1 MRRWI
6 VGAAIV
12 ALAATLIPSAVWV
25 YRQDREVAKRFD
37 GPGWA
42 LPSKVY
48 SDSMFL
54 RLDQVV
60 RAATLTDKLRR
71 LDYLTVSG
79 PPLEPGQYR
88 FNAKDLDLYLRP
100 ISIPDL
106 QRPARKVQVRLI
118 QDRVDAIL
126 DLETGTPLAQ
136 VEIEPE
142 LLAGFFQNAWAERRL
157 LRLSEIPPFLIQA
170 ILAAEDRRFNEH
182 LGLDLRGIVRAAR
195 TNLREGRVVEG
206 GSTVTQQLARNFF
219 LTQDRTWLRK
229 FQEAVLA
236 VLIERR
242 YSKDR
247 ILEAY
252 CNEIYM
258 GQHGPVGIYGL
269 GEAAHF
275 YFRKEV
281 GRLNQ
286 AEMALLA
293 GLIRAPNHLSPR
305 DHPERALARRKQVL
319 EGMVH
324 ESKLN
329 SVRAKDLA
337 STPLG
342 VRPPPPLAGKAAPY
356 YADMVL
362 SQLSKNFP
370 PGALATQGLRIYTKL
385 DVDLQR
391 LAEATLEKG
400 LRRIEEQ
407 HPRLKRPTRL
417 GPLQGAM
424 VVMDPRSGAI
434 KALVGGRSYADSQ
447 FNRITQAR
455 RQPGSLFKPVVYI
468 TALESAGMPGGVTP
482 ATLIEDAPTPVSY
495 QEEGTTRLW
504 DPQNDSRQ
512 YRGPVTVRTA
522 LERSLNTPVV
532 KVAQEIGLSSVIATA
547 RRLGLTTPMQPLPSL
562 ALGAFEVSP
571 LEMAFAY
578 AAIANNGLRWN
589 PGGVQAVTGGDGA
602 VLFLATDPGDQV
614 MAPPVAYLMT
624 HLLEGVIDRGTAR
637 GVRDLGFSGAA
648 AGKTGTTDEGRDAW
662 FTGYTPDL
670 LALVWVGNDDN
681 APLGL
686 SGASAALPIWTEFM
700 RRAESAGGGRGHEA
714 GFVPPPGVTFQK
726 IDPETGLLVNF
737 ACPGGFTEAFIEG
750 TAPTRHCSEQ
760 KGFLLRWLGR
770 LLPF

>member
-1 MRRWI
+1 LRRWI
-6 VGAAIV
+6 FRGAIIS
-12 ALAATLIPSAVWV
+12 LAVVLIASAAWL
-25 YRQDREVAKRFD
+25 YRLDREVAKRFE

-48 SDSMFL
+48 SDSAF
-54 RLDQVV
+54 V
-60 RAATLTDKLRR
+60 RTGQTVQAATLTDKLHR
-71 LDYLTVSG
+71 LGYLAVPGLPQEAGQFRFLG
-79 PPLEPGQYR
+79 P
-88 FNAKDLDLYLRP
+88 DLDLILRP

-106 QRPARKVQVRLI
+106 QRPARIVRISLA
-118 QDRVDAIL
+118 QDRVESIT

-142 LLAGFFQNAWAERRL
+142 LLAGFFQNAWAERRI
-157 LRLSEIPPFLIQA
+157 LRLAEIPPFQIQA
-170 ILAAEDRRFNEH
+170 ILAAEDRRFYVH
-182 LGLDLRGIVRAAR
+182 FGMDLRGIVRALW

-206 GSTVTQQLARNFF
+206 GSTITQQLARNFF

-269 GEAAHF
+269 GEASHF
-275 YFRKEV
+275 YFRREIS
-281 GRLNQ
+281 RLHQ

-293 GLIRAPNHLSPR
+293 GLIRAPNHLAPR

-319 EGMVH
+319 EGMAR
-324 ESKLN
+324 EGTLT
-329 SVRAKDLA
+329 SVTAKDLA
-337 STPLG
+337 GMPLG
-342 VRPPPPLAGKAAPY
+342 LRPPPPLAGKAAPY
-356 YADMVL
+356 YADMIL
-362 SQLSKNFP
+362 SELSKTFP

-400 LRRIEEQ
+400 LRRIEAQ

-424 VVMDPRSGAI
+424 VVVDPHSGAI

-455 RQPGSLFKPVVYI
+455 RQSGSLFKPVVYL
-468 TALESAGMPGGVTP
+468 TALESAGLPGGVTP
-482 ATLIEDAPTPVSY
+482 ATMIEDAPTQVSY
-495 QEEGTTRLW
+495 QEEGTTRVW
-504 DPQNDSRQ
+504 GPQNDSRKF
-512 YRGPVTVRTA
+512 RGPVTVRTA

-532 KVAQEIGLSSVIATA
+532 KVAQEIGLSSVIKTA

-578 AAIANNGLRWN
+578 AAIANSGLRWN
-589 PGGVQAVTGGDGA
+589 PGAVEAVTGGDGA
-602 VLFLATDPGDQV
+602 VLFRAAGPGDQV
-614 MAPPVAYLMT
+614 VAPPVAYLMT
-624 HLLEGVIDRGTAR
+624 HMLEGVIDRGTGR
-637 GVRDLGFSGAA
+637 GVRELGFTGPA

-662 FTGYTPDL
+662 FAGYTPDL

-686 SGASAALPIWTEFM
+686 TGAAAALPIWTEFM
-700 RRAESAGGGRGHEA
+700 RRAEAAGGGQSQET

-726 IDPETGLLVNF
+726 IDPATGLLVNF
-737 ACPGGFTEAFIEG
+737 TCPGGFTEAFIEG
-750 TAPTRHCSEQ
+750 TAPTRYCSEE